1 MQKQEFGGWFVSS
14 TLASATVSVL
24 TTLAVGCHLQVTDG
38 SGEGG
43 SSALGGSTATGTGG
57 ANATGGSSEFGGAQ
71 ATGGV
76 SAAASGGTSQAGG
89 GGAGASAG
97 SSGAS
102 MGNTNVEDCSN
113 PDVIPNDSREHAVN
127 FGTGATICVVDTS
140 DSDWFYVDAPKDGRA
155 HVIQLDI
162 SESPNS
168 WVIADVIAESDGSN
182 MGQVRFS
189 QRGLKA
195 TAFVTVGP
203 GTRTLF
209 DFYGFVDNTDTTRID
224 VSLIAEM
231 DDHEPN
237 NDRASATPIT
247 PGTEVAAQLIN
258 PYVSQTEQRIADYYQ
273 IDVAAGQHTVKV
285 TNVPSDLY
293 PVFQIT
299 DSSGAIINSS
309 SHGPNRGAT
318 FNFGFTAAAAGTYY
332 LRVENFVDQSVVYT
346 GSEAAS
352 YEEQYKF
359 QVD

>member
-14 TLASATVSVL
+14 TLASATVCVL

-57 ANATGGSSEFGGAQ
+57 TNATTAGSEFGGAQ

-76 SAAASGGTSQAGG
+76 
-89 GGAGASAG
+89 AGASAG

-102 MGNTNVEDCSN
+102 TGNTNVEDCSN
-113 PDVIPNDSREHAVN
+113 PDAIPNDDREHAVD
-127 FGTGATICVVDTS
+127 FGAGATICVVDSS
-140 DSDWFYVDAPKDGRA
+140 DSDWFYVDAPDDHRA

-162 SESPNS
+162 TESQNS
-168 WVIADVIAESDGSN
+168 WVTADVIAASDGSN
-182 MGQVRFS
+182 MGQVHFS
-189 QRGLKA
+189 QRGLRA
-195 TAFVTVGP
+195 SAFVTVGP

-209 DFYGFVDNTDTTRID
+209 DFSGFVENSGTTRID
-224 VSLIAEM
+224 VSLSTEM

-247 PGTEVAAQLIN
+247 AGTEVAAQLIN

-285 TNVPSDLY
+285 TTVPSDLY
-293 PVFQIT
+293 PVFQVT

-309 SHGPNRGAT
+309 SHGANRGAM
-318 FNFGFTAAAAGTYY
+318 FNFGFTAASAGTYY
-332 LRVENFVDQSVVYT
+332 LRVENFVDQTLVYAGT
-346 GSEAAS
+346 KAAS
-352 YEEQYKF
+352 YNEQYKF